1 VTGVYPSYAAA
12 LALSPKQRKVG
23 YDNRESSNMYPYLLE
38 FTRISDL
45 AALFYLSR
53 LVTPGY
59 RTFDFGRDYRRPFL

>member
-1 VTGVYPSYAAA
+1 
-12 LALSPKQRKVG
+12 
-23 YDNRESSNMYPYLLE
+23 MYPYLLE

-59 RTFDFGRDYRRPFL
+59 RTFDFGREYRRPFCSYQRRVQNRKEFLAPWQRWAIA

>member
-1 VTGVYPSYAAA
+1 
-12 LALSPKQRKVG
+12 
-23 YDNRESSNMYPYLLE
+23 MYPYLLE

-59 RTFDFGRDYRRPFL
+59 IFDFGGNSGALL